1 MVHHGQPRT
10 RRSGADLQSP
20 SHGVR
25 GAPTRTLLEHPC
37 QGPGLTG
44 RDSTH
49 RDHGFPALDQDVVD
63 QGVEERFASLLRSIA
78 TRTCSAR
85 SDSSCGVGG

>member
-20 SHGVR
+20 SHGV
-25 GAPTRTLLEHPC
+25 
-37 QGPGLTG
+37 
-44 RDSTH
+44 
-49 RDHGFPALDQDVVD
+49 LDQDVVD
-63 QGVEERFASLLRSIA
+63 QGVEERFASRLRSIA